1 MGSSSSRRLA
11 PVRRVPTGYVRH
23 RLGTARVLLHEDAVE
38 WARRVLEGG
47 ETLHEWAA
55 GHDEGST
62 FAGRGT
68 VHAVP
73 APVPGPDRRSRWA
86 VRHYRRGGAVA
97 SLLDDRYLR
106 LGRPRPF
113 RELAASATARE
124 RGVATPA
131 VMAGAVYP
139 AGIHYRCDLVTEVVP
154 DARTLARVLHDT
166 DGTRGWLDAMVAAGR
181 LVDALG
187 EAGVFHVD
195 LNAHNIVFEDGDP
208 ARTWVL
214 DLDRARIRSRPS
226 EGAKE
231 RMRARLTRSVVKEGT
246 PTGDP
251 LGDREVLAALR
262 GGAGADGVGSPS
274 AGAEGR

>member
-1 MGSSSSRRLA
+1 MGGSTSRL
-11 PVRRVPTGYVRH
+11 PPLRRVPPGYVRH
-23 RLGTARVLLHEDAVE
+23 RFGSTRVMVHDDALE
-38 WARRVLEGG
+38 WARAVLADGG
-47 ETLHEWAA
+47 TLHGWAA
-55 GHDEGST
+55 DHGEGST

-73 APVPGPDRRSRWA
+73 APLSGPDHRPRWA

-97 SLLDDRYLR
+97 SILDDRYLR

-113 RELAASATARE
+113 RELAASAAARE
-124 RGVATPA
+124 RGVDTPA
-131 VMAGAVYP
+131 VVAGAVYP
-139 AGIHYRCDLVTEVVP
+139 SGIHYRCDLVTEVVP
-154 DARTLARVLHDT
+154 GARTLARVLHDT
-166 DGTRGWLDAMVAAGR
+166 DGTRGWLDAMAAAGR

-195 LNAHNIVFEDGDP
+195 LNAHNIVFEEGDL
-208 ARTWVL
+208 ARPWVL
-214 DLDRARIRSRPS
+214 DLDRASVRSRPS

-251 LGDREVLAALR
+251 LGDREVLAVLMDGARR
-262 GGAGADGVGSPS
+262 GS
-274 AGAEGR
+274 